1 MGPATCQNLRLPTNS
16 LEEAVFL
23 FCCALYATFAGAD
36 TWKDPETGVTWAYV
50 VTDGKAVVGTGSSM
64 LWSPSCT
71 LTIPQQVAGLDVVGI
86 NNWAFAGKYNANAS
100 VATSLKSISIPYG
113 VKTIGDAAFSSP
125 SELQEIVLPDSVT
138 DMGKSV
144 FWRCY
149 DLASVKLSENLN
161 EIGSFVFEECTS
173 LATISIPS
181 KVKALGEQAFYKCAA
196 LHTVSIAEDSAL
208 VSVGKRAFASCS
220 ALEQIVIPSGVTTIG
235 EGAFDSCS
243 KLTVVTLPESLTL
256 SSTESVFSNCSNL
269 QTIISYGAPITLDLK
284 NRPKTLYYTA
294 KYAKEWEDYL
304 ATLSPLYQPGR
315 AICMS
320 SKVTVFPVFS
330 GGGTTSLKKETIV
343 WGESVVIEAS
353 PNEGFVFLGW
363 SSDVEGIEGFEPTL
377 TFTMPEEPVTLVANF
392 FPKALVMGWIDT
404 AVEAKI
410 DGETLLTK
418 AQAEGKT
425 QEAID
430 KKVTDGD
437 LLPKEEVPGKVQEAI
452 DEKLANK
459 ELVSADAIKEMALDV
474 PMIEVTDGKVKVG
487 IDLQKA
493 VNLSDGTW
501 EKVKGEEA
509 SIAEDGTLQ
518 VKVPA
523 DEKAAFYKF
532 VVPVKQK

>member
-1 MGPATCQNLRLPTNS
+1 MKR
-16 LEEAVFL
+16 VFL
-23 FCCALYATFAGAD
+23 FCCALYATFVGAD

-50 VTDGKAVVGTGSSM
+50 VADGKAVVGTGSSM

-71 LTIPQQVAGLDVVGI
+71 LTIPQQIAGLDVVGI
-86 NNWAFAGKYNANAS
+86 NNWAFAGKLVDFSTAF
-100 VATSLKSISIPYG
+100 TLKSISIPYG

-138 DMGKSV
+138 DMGQSV
-144 FWRCY
+144 FWRCH

-161 EIGSFVFEECTS
+161 EIGGFVFEECTS

-181 KVKALGEQAFYKCAA
+181 KVKALGEQAFYKCTA

-208 VSVGKRAFASCS
+208 VSIGKKAFASCS

-256 SSTESVFSNCSNL
+256 SSTASVFSNCPNL

-315 AICMS
+315 AICMG
-320 SKVTVFPVFS
+320 SKVTVVPVFS
-330 GGGTTSLKKETIV
+330 GGGTTSFKKETIV
-343 WGESVVIEAS
+343 WGESVVIKAS

-363 SSDVEGIEGFEPTL
+363 SSDVEGIEGLEPTL

-392 FPKALVMGWIDT
+392 FPKALVKGWIDA

-410 DGETLLTK
+410 DGTTLLTPE
-418 AQAEGKT
+418 QADKRTEAVIEEKVSSGELLT
-425 QEAID
+425 QEGAAAKTEEIINE
-430 KKVTDGD
+430 KV
-437 LLPKEEVPGKVQEAI
+437 
-452 DEKLANK
+452 EKK
-459 ELVSADAIKEMALDV
+459 ELITSDQLKEMALGA
-474 PMIEVTDGKVKVG
+474 PLIEVMDGKAQVG
-487 IDLQKA
+487 ISLKRATALDGGAWEQVVLEKDA
-493 VNLSDGTW
+493 ATVRSDGALN
-501 EKVKGEEA
+501 V
-509 SIAEDGTLQ
+509 S
-518 VKVPA
+518 VPA
-523 DEKAAFYKF
+523 GEKAAFYKF
-532 VVPVKQK
+532 VVPTKQNATAQKSMP